1 MAYDEAVAERVRGL
15 LASES
20 GLSEK
25 KMFGGIGFLINGN
38 MACGVNK
45 SALIVRIDP
54 ATQSSAMAEPGARD
68 FDLSGGRPMK
78 GWIMVDP
85 EGYAKAAQ
93 LKKWVTRGVAFARS
107 LPPK

>member
-1 MAYDEAVAERVRGL
+1 MAYDEGVADRMRGL
-15 LASES
+15 LADES

-25 KMFGGIGFLINGN
+25 KMFGGIAFLINGN
-38 MACGVNK
+38 MACGVNRD
-45 SALIVRIDP
+45 ALIVRIDP
-54 ATQSSAMAEPGARD
+54 AAQSTALAEPGVRD

-85 EGYAKAAQ
+85 DGYAKAAQ
-93 LKKWVTRGVAFARS
+93 LKKWVSRGVAFARS

>member
-1 MAYDEAVAERVRGL
+1 MAYDEEVAGRLREL
-15 LASES
+15 LTGEA

-25 KMFGGIGFLINGN
+25 KMFGGIGFMINGN

-54 ATQSSAMAEPGARD
+54 ATQSKIMSEPGVRD

-85 EGYAKAAQ
+85 EGYAKTAH
-93 LKKWVTRGVAFARS
+93 LKKWVARGVAFARS